1 MTAEL
6 PILAFIFVRKFRP
19 DDHRLEFAV
28 IDVGGNDGAA
38 ARDFAPDEFRRDE
51 QRHRS
56 AEAFAVV
63 VGGLRAL
70 QHCLAAEIFALGDV
84 DHFLGDH
91 AGAGPFELGD
101 RLAGEPLQRL
111 WRIREIPREV
121 LAGGVAVVHRLDRTA
136 LIFLHTTALLHPF
149 AAGARQ
155 ALLQIKHHVGI
166 GVGAGRI
173 VDRERRLAGGGIERD
188 LAQRHF
194 QVRRPLGR
202 RVNLARA
209 GDRSGCDL
217 RR

>member
-1 MTAEL
+1 M
-6 PILAFIFVRKFRP
+6 LAGMMARP
-19 DDHRLEFAV
+19 RATSLLH
-28 IDVGGNDGAA
+28 
-38 ARDFAPDEFRRDE
+38 EFRRDE

-63 VGGLRAL
+63 VRGLRGL

-91 AGAGPFELGD
+91 AGARPFELGD
-101 RLAGEPLQRL
+101 GLSREPLQRL
-111 WRIREIPREV
+111 WRIREIAREM
-121 LAGGVAVVHRLDRTA
+121 LAGGVAVVHGLDRAA
-136 LIFLHTTALLHPF
+136 LIFLDAAALLHPF

-155 ALLQIKHHVGI
+155 ALLQIKHHIGI
-166 GVGAGRI
+166 GVGAGRV
-173 VDRERRLAGGGIERD
+173 VDRKRRLAGGGIEHD

-209 GDRSGCDL
+209 GDRSGGDL